1 MILGGSDT
9 GLTNSE
15 LTRSGNLRGLAAE
28 AIDGSNQDL
37 KQEACCDSMLGGE
50 GGNKVLSSR

>member
-9 GLTNSE
+9 ALPNSKIA
-15 LTRSGNLRGLAAE
+15 LSGNLRGLAAE

-37 KQEACCDSMLGGE
+37 KQEACCDSMLGDG
-50 GGNKVLSSR
+50 GGNRVLSAR